1 MIVWWRRTPT
11 IIEFK
16 FHNQLFQEIHFWIG
30 KVIWESMLWQGMN
43 TDRTKTMP
51 EHHGSATTVPMQ
63 TYFANRTGRSL
74 VVLPSPMLPQFHSI
88 CVRSQHCCTH
98 ICNCMTA
105 QVSCMHLPKVV
116 GTGHCSAS
124 AHYNSS
130 NTWTLSPLL
139 YLHRTGYRYDT
150 AYMQFLITQHVSSP
164 STQ

>member
-1 MIVWWRRTPT
+1 MKKLRFIHRMCDFFFVERGCAVSAKYRSAWSGNARTSCCSRLPWFFGLPLACS
-11 IIEFK
+11 EESG
-16 FHNQLFQEIHFWIG
+16 QLFALAVSEY
-30 KVIWESMLWQGMN
+30 EL
-43 TDRTKTMP
+43 

-63 TYFANRTGRSL
+63 SYFANRTGRSL

-130 NTWTLSPLL
+130 
-139 YLHRTGYRYDT
+139 
-150 AYMQFLITQHVSSP
+150 
-164 STQ
+164 ST